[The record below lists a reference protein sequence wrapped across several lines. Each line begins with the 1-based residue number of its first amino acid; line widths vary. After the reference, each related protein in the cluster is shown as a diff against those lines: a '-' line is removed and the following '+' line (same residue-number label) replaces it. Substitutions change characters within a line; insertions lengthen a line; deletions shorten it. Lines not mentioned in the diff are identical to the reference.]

1 MQNSNTYELKYYKY
15 LTKYNQ
21 LKAEIQQIKYND
33 GGSSAVN
40 DLGKQC
46 IKTHGDKINE
56 NFQNIF
62 NTTFDPELI
71 LKFIKLLKRMSSADI
86 DQTTTTSTTSTN
98 PINMNKFA
106 LKNFIKRNITD
117 DKTQYYSAVEQMK
130 TLLTKKKLLTK
141 KYDKKCFGYL
151 ANEFVDKTY
160 TAINDP
166 TLFEFNGPNDTNIK
180 LIPKSIKL
188 MLVSTKL
195 NEMPEIS
202 NSVNGFAQGTV
213 TLFKSETAPILVNM
227 YDVVFS
233 IENKKVRSFRYG
245 TPIIKEVENKDQCS
259 LIKNYFRNYS
269 NRPKKV
275 ILISLLDTCNFIGCS
290 TIAKDK
296 VSEGKMVD
304 TESLEYLNDTSISF
318 FNMFI
323 NSNVNNTI
331 TTTLSASTS
340 ENIDKYLK
348 RLTEWITNTSDDKY
362 GSTKVLLIK
371 FLNNIFAH
379 DIKTNTNYS
388 TYKKSLSREE
398 FRYYMFC
405 FISIIHLYLNEISP
419 DTFVIAYHCK
429 SGQDR
434 TGTFYAINQMCNN
447 VFYTKQ
453 ILSKI
458 KNIANITKAKMAES
472 DSEIAFFDEILITY
486 FAPKNDNI
494 SIVPTVPKVSS
505 ITSVSGINKLV
516 KSDKSDKSD
525 LVKFNNIDILE
536 YYLYHSFLI
545 TWLSTALPGIKWNL
559 GAKTE
564 NKFAYLIT
572 QNVYNAK
579 MFEGFSQKRGS

>member
-21 LKAEIQQIKYND
+21 LKAEIEQIKYND

-46 IKTHGDKINE
+46 IKNHGDKISE
-56 NFQNIF
+56 QFQNIF
-62 NTTFDPELI
+62 NTTFDPDLI
-71 LKFIKLLKRMSSADI
+71 SKYIKLLKRASSADI
-86 DQTTTTSTTSTN
+86 DQATSTN

-117 DKTQYYSAVEQMK
+117 EKTPYNLAVEEMK
-130 TLLTKKKLLTK
+130 KLLTTNKLLTK

-166 TLFEFNGPNDTNIK
+166 RLFEFDGPNDSRIK

-188 MLVSTKL
+188 IKSTKL

-202 NSVNGFAQGTV
+202 DSVNGFAQGTV
-213 TLFKSETAPILVNM
+213 TLFNSETAPILVNM

-233 IENKKVRSFRYG
+233 IKNKKVQSFRYG
-245 TPIIKEVENKDQCS
+245 TPIINEVKNKDQCI
-259 LIKNYFRNYS
+259 LIKNYFRYYS
-269 NRPKKV
+269 NRQKKV
-275 ILISLLDTCNFIGCS
+275 ILISLLDTCNFFGCS

-304 TESLEYLNDTSISF
+304 TESLEYLNDSSISF

-331 TTTLSASTS
+331 TTTLSANTS
-340 ENIDKYLK
+340 ENIDKYLN
-348 RLTEWITNTSDDKY
+348 RLTEWITNTRDDTY
-362 GSTKVLLIK
+362 APVKVLLIK
-371 FLNNIFAH
+371 FLNKIFAH
-379 DIKTNTNYS
+379 DIKTNTNYT
-388 TYKKSLSREE
+388 TYKSLNREE

-419 DTFVIAYHCK
+419 DTFVLAYHCK

-434 TGTFYAINQMCNN
+434 TGTFYAINQMCSN

-453 ILSKI
+453 ILLE
-458 KNIANITKAKMAES
+458 ITKIAKAKIA
-472 DSEIAFFDEILITY
+472 DPEIAFFDQILIKH
-486 FAPKNDNI
+486 FGPKNDNI
-494 SIVPTVPKVSS
+494 SIVPTVPTVSS
-505 ITSVSGINKLV
+505 ITSVSGINKSMQSV
-516 KSDKSDKSD
+516 KSVESVESD
-525 LVKFNNIDILE
+525 LVKFNNIDLLE

-545 TWLSTALPGIKWNL
+545 TWLSTGFPGLKWNL

-572 QNVYNAK
+572 QNVSNAK
-579 MFEGFSQKRGS
+579 MFEGYSQKRGS

>member
-1 MQNSNTYELKYYKY
+1 METSNNYELKYYKY
-15 LTKYNQ
+15 LAKYNQ
-21 LKAEIQQIKYND
+21 LKAEIEQIKYND
-33 GGSSAVN
+33 GGSSVVN

-46 IKTHGDKINE
+46 IKTHGDKISE
-56 NFQNIF
+56 QFQNIF
-62 NTTFDPELI
+62 NTTFDPDYI
-71 LKFIKLLKRMSSADI
+71 SKYIKLLKRASSI
-86 DQTTTTSTTSTN
+86 DTTSTTSTN
-98 PINMNKFA
+98 PVNMNKFA
-106 LKNFIKRNITD
+106 LQNFVKKYITD
-117 DKTQYYSAVEQMK
+117 KKTPYNLAVEQMK

-166 TLFEFNGPNDTNIK
+166 MLFEFDGPNDSRIK
-180 LIPKSIKL
+180 LTPKSIKL
-188 MLVSTKL
+188 IKSTKL

-233 IENKKVRSFRYG
+233 IENTQVRSFRYG
-245 TPIIKEVENKDQCS
+245 TPIVKEIENKDQCS

-269 NRPKKV
+269 NRSKKV
-275 ILISLLDTCNFIGCS
+275 ILISLLDTCNFFGCS

-304 TESLEYLNDTSISF
+304 IESLEYLNDNSISF

-331 TTTLSASTS
+331 TTTLSANTS
-340 ENIDKYLK
+340 ENIDKYLN
-348 RLTEWITNTSDDKY
+348 RLTEWITNTRDDKY
-362 GSTKVLLIK
+362 APAKVLLIK

-379 DIKTNTNYS
+379 DIKTNTNYA
-388 TYKKSLSREE
+388 TYKNLLLSREE

-419 DTFVIAYHCK
+419 DTFVVAYHCK

-458 KNIANITKAKMAES
+458 TNIAKAKIA
-472 DSEIAFFDEILITY
+472 DPEIAFFDEILIKY
-486 FAPKNDNI
+486 FAPKNNNTNI
-494 SIVPTVPKVSS
+494 SIVPTVSS
-505 ITSVSGINKLV
+505 IIPVYGINKTIESV
-516 KSDKSDKSD
+516 KSD
-525 LVKFNNIDILE
+525 LVKFNNIDLLE

-545 TWLSTALPGIKWNL
+545 TWLSTGFAGIKWNL
-559 GAKTE
+559 DSKTE

-572 QNVYNAK
+572 QNMSNAK
-579 MFEGFSQKRGS
+579 MFEGYSQKRGS

>member
-21 LKAEIQQIKYND
+21 LKADIEQIKYND

-62 NTTFDPELI
+62 NTTFNPDYI
-71 LKFIKLLKRMSSADI
+71 SKFIKLLKRASSADI
-86 DQTTTTSTTSTN
+86 DQTTLTTLTTSTTS
-98 PINMNKFA
+98 INMNKFA
-106 LKNFIKRNITD
+106 LQSFVKKYITD
-117 DKTQYYSAVEQMK
+117 EKTPYYSAVEEMK

-160 TAINDP
+160 TAINDH
-166 TLFEFNGPNDTNIK
+166 TLFEFDGPNDSRIK
-180 LIPKSIKL
+180 LTPKSIKL
-188 MLVSTKL
+188 IKSTKL

-233 IENKKVRSFRYG
+233 IKNKKVQSFRYG

-259 LIKNYFRNYS
+259 LIKNYFRYYS
-269 NRPKKV
+269 NRQKKV

-304 TESLEYLNDTSISF
+304 TESLEYLNDNSISF

-331 TTTLSASTS
+331 TTTLSANTS

-379 DIKTNTNYS
+379 DIKTNTNYA
-388 TYKKSLSREE
+388 TYKKSLNREE

-419 DTFVIAYHCK
+419 NTFVIAYHCK

-453 ILSKI
+453 ILSAI
-458 KNIANITKAKMAES
+458 MNIAKSKIA
-472 DSEIAFFDEILITY
+472 DPEIAFFDEILIKY
-486 FAPKNDNI
+486 FAPKNDNNTNI
-494 SIVPTVPKVSS
+494 ST
-505 ITSVSGINKLV
+505 VSGINKSIQL
-516 KSDKSDKSD
+516 DKSD

-545 TWLSTALPGIKWNL
+545 TWLSTGFPGLKWNL

-572 QNVYNAK
+572 QNMYNAK
-579 MFEGFSQKRGS
+579 MFEGYSQKRGS